1 LIGQTISHYRI
12 LAKLGEGGMGAV
24 YRAQDLRLGRE
35 AALKFLPAGM
45 AVDRQASERLLKEAQ
60 AASRLNHPSIATIY
74 EVNESEEL
82 PFIAMELV
90 NGESL
95 KQILQR
101 GALAPQQLLDIAR
114 QIAEGLHEAH
124 RAGVYHRDIKP
135 ANIMLDSK
143 ARVKILDFGLAT
155 LAGRERAIGETEET
169 FVTRASTQNTTGGT
183 VPYMS
188 PEQLRGE
195 PTDAS
200 SDIFSFGVL
209 LYECLA
215 GRLPFRGE
223 TSIDILHSILREPH
237 TRLRALLP
245 DLSPEWE
252 QLVDRCLVKSADQR
266 CASMGEVLDALR
278 RAASPALRQEKSL
291 AVLYFANLSGD
302 KEDEYFRDGM
312 TEDIV
317 TELSKIKELRL
328 FPRSTMLA
336 FRDKPLAATQIGQ
349 QLGAAYVLDGSIRR
363 AGSRLRI
370 TAQLAETRNGHSVWA
385 ERYDRE
391 LKDVFEIQDE
401 IAQNIARALRVVLT
415 EKERRE
421 IEKVPTS
428 EVQAYDYYLRGR
440 QFFHQMRRKSLEFA
454 RQMFARAIVIDPT
467 YARAFAGVSDC
478 CSFLYMYFDAS
489 KDNLREAV
497 SASRRAV
504 ELDPESAEG
513 HASRGLAVSL
523 SKNYDEAE
531 REFENGIRLNPELF
545 EAFYF
550 YGRSCFAQAQHEKAA
565 GLFEKAGEVNPD
577 DFQSMSHAAMCRR
590 ALGHL
595 DKAREAQHTALRRIE
610 RHVQLHPDDVRAI
623 YLGSLALCAAGER
636 DRSLE
641 WVERALAMEPDD
653 SSVLYN
659 VSCGYS
665 LLGETDKAISCLEK
679 AVRQGFGHEEWI
691 QNDPDLDSLRGQPRF
706 RALLQHLSV
715 PPSKSG
721 SA

>member
-1 LIGQTISHYRI
+1 
-12 LAKLGEGGMGAV
+12 M
-24 YRAQDLRLGRE
+24 
-35 AALKFLPAGM
+35 
-45 AVDRQASERLLKEAQ
+45 
-60 AASRLNHPSIATIY
+60 
-74 EVNESEEL
+74 
-82 PFIAMELV
+82 
-90 NGESL
+90 
-95 KQILQR
+95 
-101 GALAPQQLLDIAR
+101 
-114 QIAEGLHEAH
+114 
-124 RAGVYHRDIKP
+124 
-135 ANIMLDSK
+135 
-143 ARVKILDFGLAT
+143 
-155 LAGRERAIGETEET
+155 
-169 FVTRASTQNTTGGT
+169 
-183 VPYMS
+183 
-188 PEQLRGE
+188 
-195 PTDAS
+195 
-200 SDIFSFGVL
+200 
-209 LYECLA
+209 
-215 GRLPFRGE
+215 
-223 TSIDILHSILREPH
+223 
-237 TRLRALLP
+237 
-245 DLSPEWE
+245 
-252 QLVDRCLVKSADQR
+252 
-266 CASMGEVLDALR
+266 
-278 RAASPALRQEKSL
+278 
-291 AVLYFANLSGD
+291 
-302 KEDEYFRDGM
+302 
-312 TEDIV
+312 
-317 TELSKIKELRL
+317 
-328 FPRSTMLA
+328 
-336 FRDKPLAATQIGQ
+336 
-349 QLGAAYVLDGSIRR
+349 
-363 AGSRLRI
+363 
-370 TAQLAETRNGHSVWA
+370 
-385 ERYDRE
+385 
-391 LKDVFEIQDE
+391 
-401 IAQNIARALRVVLT
+401 LT